1 MILLDNC
8 MPHRYQRL
16 LQEWGYDV
24 SLLSDH
30 IAADAPDSDVIA
42 LATELDA
49 ALLTVDLDFS
59 NILDY
64 PPQKDGGII
73 VMRYKIQD
81 EAEADVSLK
90 TALDELYRDGL
101 CGVLVIVSPRH
112 YRVRSEQ
119 D

>member
-1 MILLDNC
+1 VRAKQTKIFSHHCGRIL
-8 MPHRYQRL
+8 
-16 LQEWGYDV
+16 G
-24 SLLSDH
+24 
-30 IAADAPDSDVIA
+30 
-42 LATELDA
+42 
-49 ALLTVDLDFS
+49 
-59 NILDY
+59 Y
-64 PPQKDGGII
+64 PPQKYGGII

-101 CGVLVIVSPRH
+101 RGVLVIVSPRH